1 MRTLLFLTCCLVAA
15 TPVRGQT
22 NRWRLALEAGE
33 IRFGGSS
40 VDTSSDS
47 SGAFRPFRP
56 ATLGLRI
63 ERGLDRLGIGIGVM
77 YGEADPALVGPDATV
92 IGYGGA
98 LRLLELAPA
107 VSWRLTSLGDGGLYV
122 GGGPVIDR
130 WSWSEGPTR
139 WRVGGEVSATVE
151 APLGGAAALVARAG
165 VGRTASIFEPTDLPQ
180 EFELRPSWR
189 RSVAIGVTLRR

>member
-1 MRTLLFLTCCLVAA
+1 MRILVFLTCCLAA
-15 TPVRGQT
+15 AAPVRGQT
-22 NRWRLALEAGE
+22 NRWRLALETGE

-56 ATLGLRI
+56 ATLGIRI
-63 ERGLDRLGIGIGVM
+63 ERGRGRLAIGLGVI
-77 YGEADPALVGPDATV
+77 YGQADPALVGPDATV
-92 IGYGGA
+92 IGYGGP

-107 VSWRLTSLGDGGLYV
+107 VSWRITSLGAGGLFL

-139 WRVGGEVSATVE
+139 WRLGGEMSATVE
-151 APLGGAAALVARAG
+151 AALGASAALLARVGVA
-165 VGRTASIFEPTDLPQ
+165 RTASIFEATDLPQ
-180 EFELRPSWR
+180 EFETRPSWR
-189 RSVAIGVTLRR
+189 RSIALGLTLRR

>member
-1 MRTLLFLTCCLVAA
+1 MRTLLILTCCLAAA
-15 TPVRGQT
+15 TPACGQT

-63 ERGLDRLGIGIGVM
+63 ERGLDRLGVGIGVM
-77 YGEADPALVGPDATV
+77 YGEADPALVGRDATV

-98 LRLLELAPA
+98 LQLLELAPA
-107 VSWRLTSLGDGGLYV
+107 VSWRLTSLGAGGLYL

-139 WRVGGEVSATVE
+139 MRVGGEISATGA

-165 VGRTASIFEPTDLPQ
+165 RTASIFEAADLPE

-189 RSVAIGVTLRR
+189 RSIALGVTLSR

>member
-1 MRTLLFLTCCLVAA
+1 VRTLLIVICCLAAA
-15 TPVRGQT
+15 TPVCGQT
-22 NRWRLALEAGE
+22 NRWRLAIEAGE

-63 ERGLDRLGIGIGVM
+63 ERGLDRLGVGIGVM
-77 YGEADPALVGPDATV
+77 YGEADPALVGRDATV

-107 VSWRLTSLGDGGLYV
+107 VSWRLTLLGAGGLYL

-139 WRVGGEVSATVE
+139 WRVGGELSATVS

-165 VGRTASIFEPTDLPQ
+165 VGRTASIFEAADLPE

-189 RSVAIGVTLRR
+189 RSIALGVTLSR

>member
-1 MRTLLFLTCCLVAA
+1 MRTLLILTCCLAAA
-15 TPVRGQT
+15 TPACGQT

-63 ERGLDRLGIGIGVM
+63 ERGLDRLGVGIGVM
-77 YGEADPALVGPDATV
+77 YGEADPALVGRDATV

-98 LRLLELAPA
+98 LQLLELAPA
-107 VSWRLTSLGDGGLYV
+107 VSWRLTSLGAGGLYL

-139 WRVGGEVSATVE
+139 WRVGGEISATVA
-151 APLGGAAALVARAG
+151 APLCGAAALVSRAG
-165 VGRTASIFEPTDLPQ
+165 VGRTASIFEAADLPE

-189 RSVAIGVTLRR
+189 RSIALGVTLSR

>member
-1 MRTLLFLTCCLVAA
+1 MRTLFILTCCLAA
-15 TPVRGQT
+15 AAPARGQT
-22 NRWRLALEAGE
+22 NRWHMALEAGE

-63 ERGLDRLGIGIGVM
+63 ERSLSRLGIGIGVL
-77 YGEADPALVGPDATV
+77 YGQADPALIGRDATV
-92 IGYGGA
+92 IGYGGP

-107 VSWRLTSLGDGGLYV
+107 VSWRLTTLGAGGLYV
-122 GGGPVIDR
+122 AGGPVVDR
-130 WSWSEGPTR
+130 WSWAEGPTR
-139 WRVGGEVSATVE
+139 WRFGGEVSATVE
-151 APLGGAAALVARAG
+151 APLGGSAALVARGG
-165 VGRTASIFEPTDLPQ
+165 VGRTPSIFERTDLPE

-189 RSVAIGVTLRR
+189 RSIALGVTLRR

>member
-1 MRTLLFLTCCLVAA
+1 MRTLLFLTCCLAAA

-22 NRWRLALEAGE
+22 NRWRLALETGE

-40 VDTSSDS
+40 VDTSSDQ
-47 SGAFRPFRP
+47 SGAIRPCRP

-77 YGEADPALVGPDATV
+77 YGQADPALVGPDATV

-107 VSWRLTSLGDGGLYV
+107 LSWRIASLGAGGLYL

-139 WRVGGEVSATVE
+139 WRAGGEVSATVE
-151 APLGGAAALVARAG
+151 APLGGAAALLARAG
-165 VGRTASIFEPTDLPQ
+165 VVRTASIFEPADLPQ
-180 EFELRPSWR
+180 EFDLRPSWR
-189 RSVAIGVTLRR
+189 RSIALGLTLRR

>member
-1 MRTLLFLTCCLVAA
+1 MRTLLLLTCCLAAA

-22 NRWRLALEAGE
+22 NHWRFALETGE

-40 VDTSSDS
+40 ADTSSDS

-63 ERGLDRLGIGIGVM
+63 ERGLDRLAIGIGVL

-92 IGYGGA
+92 IGYGGP

-107 VSWRLTSLGDGGLYV
+107 VSWRITSLGAGGLYL
-122 GGGPVIDR
+122 GGGPVLDH

-151 APLGGAAALVARAG
+151 APLGAGAALLARAG
-165 VGRTASIFEPTDLPQ
+165 VARTASIFEATDLPQ
-180 EFELRPSWR
+180 EFEPRPSWR
-189 RSVAIGVTLRR
+189 RSIALGLTLRR